1 MIRKKWRGELIRLD
15 LRSKKAGS
23 MLLEELV
30 KLYLLHSEVSEK
42 ARKCNSPLRKGR
54 KILTERI

>member
-1 MIRKKWRGELIRLD
+1 MIRKKCRGELIRLD
-15 LRSKKAGS
+15 SRSKKTGL

-30 KLYLLHSEVSEK
+30 KLYLLRSEVSKK

-54 KILTERI
+54 KIIS